1 MIKVL
6 LRKTM
11 KMDEV
16 LDLETILANEPIMS
30 EILQHGIW
38 ATLYVLL
45 FVYTLR
51 ESRRQQ
57 DIAKK
62 REEELRQEYREC
74 REEERQREQ
83 KLTLFIHE
91 SMKQYEQIS
100 ASVEHLS
107 KDVEGIKTE
116 IRLNYKHLKAESQKK
131 NFRRRNK

>member
-1 MIKVL
+1 MN
-6 LRKTM
+6 
-11 KMDEV
+11 EV

-107 KDVEGIKTE
+107 KDVVGIKTE
-116 IRLNYKHLKAESQKK
+116 IQLNYKHLNAENHK